1 MHVDDLIFFGETTQ
15 VEMIFKTLQQEV
27 LLHEVGRLTHAG
39 DELTYL
45 GKIIMK
51 TENGYELR
59 SNDRLVQSYI
69 KVCGVEKGKGV
80 DTAVVRYT
88 LQQEEQAVPLPIEEY
103 TAFRMK
109 LGKLLALSHDR
120 ADVQYAAMMI
130 AKHAA
135 TPTTLDIW
143 RLKRVARYLLKFP
156 KMPLIFAET
165 ERPSQIIVWVDADW
179 AGEQTTR
186 RSTSG
191 GVLQLGSSCLRSWA
205 RVQPCVSLSSAESEY
220 YALCT

>member
-1 MHVDDLIFFGETTQ
+1 M
-15 VEMIFKTLQQEV
+15 
-27 LLHEVGRLTHAG
+27 
-39 DELTYL
+39 
-45 GKIIMK
+45 
-51 TENGYELR
+51 
-59 SNDRLVQSYI
+59 
-69 KVCGVEKGKGV
+69 CGFEKGKGV

-109 LGKLLALSHDR
+109 LGKLLALSRDR

-130 AKHAA
+130 ARHAA
-135 TPTTLDIW
+135 TPTSLDIW
-143 RLKRVARYLLKFP
+143 RLKRVARYLVKFP
-156 KMPLIFAET
+156 KMPLIFAEN
-165 ERPSQIIVWVDADW
+165 ERPSHIVVWVDADW
-179 AGEQTTR
+179 AGEQQTR

-220 YALCT
+220 YALCTGAQEGILAQQLAGELGENFDLILRTDSAAAKQASEKIGALR